1 MAVEKIQSW
10 LYKCDARGC
19 VQMTDSTG
27 GRPSGWGLVR
37 VYDHKHDPNVIGDQN
52 GWNNYDL
59 CPSHYIAFMQTTL
72 GIDPH
77 NIPEVPDDE
86 G

>member
-1 MAVEKIQSW
+1 MGVEKIET
-10 LYKCDARGC
+10 YKYTCDVKNCGKFQ
-19 VQMTDSTG
+19 VSKS

-37 VYDHKHDPNVIGDQN
+37 VYDNKHDPTCIGDQN
-52 GWNNYDL
+52 GWNNFEM
-59 CPSHYIAFMQTTL
+59 CVEHYTNFMISL
-72 GIDPH
+72 GVEAH